1 MEHDDIKDG
10 DDDDMFKS
18 DQSQIHSP
26 LVALMLTLRLV
37 ATTLGGLHSWFDLI
51 NANWTMDYRETI
63 YIEVTKA
70 NWRRGSNDWE
80 TEAAGIQPSV
90 VGKLE
95 LSDSLP
101 AAKSQIE
108 FVRYWHKIQTPGLL
122 HMIIKTFLYSS

>member
-1 MEHDDIKDG
+1 MTY
-10 DDDDMFKS
+10 M
-18 DQSQIHSP
+18 
-26 LVALMLTLRLV
+26 
-37 ATTLGGLHSWFDLI
+37 
-51 NANWTMDYRETI
+51 ETI
-63 YIEVTKA
+63 CIEMTKA
-70 NWRRGSNDWE
+70 NWRRGSDDWE

-122 HMIIKTFLYSS
+122 HMVIITKTFLYSS